1 MSCDYP
7 PGAKQL
13 RKNTTPVES
22 EHTSLENKHGD
33 GVQEFKEA
41 VSILIRSTAPPAYL
55 LPKPP
60 GCSVGQSFNIEDMG
74 LLHHYTAYTS
84 LTFAD
89 LPEIIEIYR
98 VTAPQLA
105 FSDPDL
111 LFSLLAIS
119 ALHRAHIDPDPERQQ
134 EHFSRATKH
143 QHRSIRV
150 LQDRITNITQQ
161 NCVGL
166 YISACILSI
175 YTLAEKSWLWRCSR
189 DTASLDD
196 VIRCLRLFRGVP
208 SILRHE
214 NHSVFRWVMDGPL
227 KPIGDGFLY
236 KPTASFT
243 LEQESYFA
251 ILRQFLVEDQDSG
264 DEERAVYL
272 EALQGLR
279 EYAEL
284 LLDHRV
290 QRQIETVGLTLA
302 WPTIVSEQ
310 YLKYLGEPRRGAIL
324 LLAQYAA
331 LFTRLEHF
339 WWAEAWGKTV
349 LAVSLELLPEVW
361 KWSIRSFC
369 GENGVNGCST

>member
-7 PGAKQL
+7 PQAKHL
-13 RKNTTPVES
+13 RKSATPPES
-22 EHTSLENKHGD
+22 EHTSPVSKQDNA
-33 GVQEFKEA
+33 VQEYKSA
-41 VSILIRSTAPPAYL
+41 VSNLIRSTAPPAYL

-60 GCSVGQSFNIEDMG
+60 GCSVGQSFSIDDMG

-111 LFSLLAIS
+111 LSSLLAIS
-119 ALHRAHIDPDPERQQ
+119 ALHRAHTEPVPERQQ
-134 EHFSRATKH
+134 AYFSRATKH
-143 QHRSIRV
+143 QNHSIRV

-166 YISACILSI
+166 YVSACILSI

-196 VIRCLRLFRGVP
+196 VIRCLRLFRGIP

-214 NHSVFRWVMDGPL
+214 NHAVFRWVMEGPL

-236 KPTASFT
+236 KPTGRFT
-243 LEQESYFA
+243 PEQESYFG
-251 ILRQFLVEDQDSG
+251 ILREFLVEDRDAG
-264 DEERAVYL
+264 EEERGVYL
-272 EALQGLR
+272 EALQCLR

-284 LLDHRV
+284 LLDVRV

-331 LFTRLEHF
+331 LFMRLEQF

-349 LAVSLELLPEVW
+349 LTVSLELLPEVW
-361 KWSIRSFC
+361 KWAIRSFC
-369 GENGVNGCST
+369 RENGVNGCST

>member
-1 MSCDYP
+1 MSCEYP
-7 PGAKQL
+7 PQAKQL
-13 RKNTTPVES
+13 RKSPTPEES
-22 EHTSLENKHGD
+22 EHTSPVSRQD
-33 GVQEFKEA
+33 TAVREFKEA
-41 VSILIRSTAPPAYL
+41 VTNLIRSTAPPAYL

-60 GCSVGQSFNIEDMG
+60 GCSVGQSFSIEDMG

-111 LFSLLAIS
+111 LSSLLAIS
-119 ALHRAHIDPDPERQQ
+119 ALHRAHVDPDPERQQ
-134 EHFSRATKH
+134 EYFRRATKH
-143 QHRSIRV
+143 QSRSIHV
-150 LQDRITNITQQ
+150 LQNRIANITQE

-166 YISACILSI
+166 YLSACILSI

-189 DTASLDD
+189 DAASLDD
-196 VIRCLRLFRGVP
+196 VVRCLRLFRGVP

-214 NHSVFRWVMDGPL
+214 NHAVFGWIMDGPL

-236 KPTASFT
+236 KPTGRFT
-243 LEQESYFA
+243 TEQESYFA
-251 ILRQFLVEDQDSG
+251 VLREFLVEDRDAG
-264 DEERAVYL
+264 EEERGVYL
-272 EALQGLR
+272 EALRVLR
-279 EYAEL
+279 EYAEP
-284 LLDHRV
+284 LLDGRV

-302 WPTIVSEQ
+302 WPSIVSEQ

-331 LFTRLEHF
+331 LFARLGHF
-339 WWAEAWGKTV
+339 WWAKAWGKTV
-349 LAVSLELLPEVW
+349 LAVSVELLPEVW
-361 KWSIRSFC
+361 KWAIRSFC
-369 GENGVNGCST
+369 RENEVTFSSA